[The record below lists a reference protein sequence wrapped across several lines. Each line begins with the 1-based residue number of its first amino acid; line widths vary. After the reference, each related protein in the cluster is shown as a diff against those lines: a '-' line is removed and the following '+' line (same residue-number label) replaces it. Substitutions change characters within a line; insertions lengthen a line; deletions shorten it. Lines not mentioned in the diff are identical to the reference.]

1 MRSPYFKT
9 NVTSGFT
16 DEALNEIFGSLIVVV
31 AVVVVVARLHRS
43 GIGISDIFSAI
54 KKPVAG
60 FSAPTDPTRHVG
72 RKTILLTKTWSARTQ
87 CTLNGQERKRK
98 KVRKNIKERTRE
110 EKREND

>member
-31 AVVVVVARLHRS
+31 AVVVVVVVARLHRS

-60 FSAPTDPTRHVG
+60 FSAPTVPTRHVG
-72 RKTILLTKTWSARTQ
+72 RKTILFVDKNMECSNSMYFKWAREKEKES
-87 CTLNGQERKRK
+87 ER
-98 KVRKNIKERTRE
+98 
-110 EKREND
+110 EK